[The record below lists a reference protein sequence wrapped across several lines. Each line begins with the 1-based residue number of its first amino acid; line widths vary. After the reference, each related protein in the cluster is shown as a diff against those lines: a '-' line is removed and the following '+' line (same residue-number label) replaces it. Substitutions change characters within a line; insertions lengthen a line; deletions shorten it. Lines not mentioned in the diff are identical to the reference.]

1 MSVWVQSRTGNE
13 EAIRVDFKEG
23 MDFDQLKEAITLKR
37 DIRHLPAGAIH
48 SIHSENNDEERF
60 KLRAG
65 AKVPI
70 PADGQIG
77 SSDDLPYFFSIAQTQ
92 GNLFLV

>member
-1 MSVWVQSRTGNE
+1 MLE
-13 EAIRVDFKEG
+13 FKEG
-23 MDFDQLKEAITLKR
+23 MNFYDLKKAITHER
-37 DIRHLPAGAIH
+37 DLLHLPARAVQ
-48 SIHSENNDEERF
+48 SIHSENSDEEIF

-77 SSDDLPYFFSIAQTQ
+77 SSDDLPYFFSIDQTQ
-92 GNLFLV
+92 AGNLFLV